1 MAHHPVV
8 DESGADERASRR
20 EGEADPTEA
29 AGPPPRTLFTIEAV
43 LRPEP
48 AERATGR
55 LADLLRHQGVA
66 CLAGLGFGHER
77 PDAPEKTVTELVEP
91 PDPRVGDATVL
102 TGVAR
107 LAGQEQDVVVE
118 PLVAFDVRAVVVRL
132 PSAFEGGRDRLTA
145 APPP

>member
-8 DESGADERASRR
+8 DESGRTKERPGGR
-20 EGEADPTEA
+20 ERQI
-29 AGPPPRTLFTIEAV
+29 PPRPQARPHEHCSQSRLCSA
-43 LRPEP
+43 PEP

-118 PLVAFDVRAVVVRL
+118 PLVAFDVR
-132 PSAFEGGRDRLTA
+132 G
-145 APPP
+145 